1 MAQKGSWLSRPQAGS
16 RGPPSP
22 NPARLLQR
30 AALSIVGPAC
40 TAETLASSHLAWPLP
55 GPYPDVML
63 SNPDRGWAH
72 GVRERGNPP
81 KVGDPGLIPGP
92 AAVRCVAFGKSLP
105 KETSASAVTSGTGVP
120 MGYGKERDHEQLQ
133 IHYPR
138 QLGQFPGQPPP
149 LIWSFPYTHLA
160 DEQNRVQRGQ
170 SQEPR
175 QEGSGAS
182 IFCPHALVAGLTSCF

>member
-138 QLGQFPGQPPP
+138 QLSQFPGQPPP
-149 LIWSFPYTHLA
+149 PPY
-160 DEQNRVQRGQ
+160 
-170 SQEPR
+170 
-175 QEGSGAS
+175 
-182 IFCPHALVAGLTSCF
+182 LVLSLYAFGR